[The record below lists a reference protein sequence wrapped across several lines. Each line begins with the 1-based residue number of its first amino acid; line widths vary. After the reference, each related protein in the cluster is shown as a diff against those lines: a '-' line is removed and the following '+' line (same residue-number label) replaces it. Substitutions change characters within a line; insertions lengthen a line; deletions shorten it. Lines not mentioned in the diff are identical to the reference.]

1 MFVICQ
7 RSEFCLSIKELVK
20 NHYSEYGRNEWERLT
35 RHPYR
40 RLEFDTTMHFLKK
53 HLPRKGVILDAGGGP
68 GRYTIELAKRGYDIV
83 LLDLTPRLL
92 DIARDQIKKAKV
104 ESQVKQIIEGSVDDL
119 SMFDDDTF
127 DAVICLGGALGHL
140 VLQKHRQNAADELVR
155 VARNNAPI
163 FISVIGRLAVLM
175 NTIVYLWPELET
187 DPDIWRKY
195 VLTGDYLGEYEFT
208 ACHFY
213 LPEEL
218 QDEFKDKAT
227 ILEMAGL
234 EGMFSTHA
242 KEYDEV
248 YQRGKYNK
256 VLREIHLQ
264 TCTQPSIVA
273 VSEHFMMICKK

>member
-1 MFVICQ
+1 M
-7 RSEFCLSIKELVK
+7 KK
-20 NHYSEYGRNEWERLT
+20 HYSEYGINEWDRLT

-40 RLEFDTTMHFLKK
+40 QLEFDTTMHFLRKY
-53 HLPRKGVILDAGGGP
+53 LPGKGVILDAGGGP
-68 GRYTIELAKRGYDIV
+68 GRYTIELAKMGYDVV
-83 LLDLTPRLL
+83 LLDLTPKLL
-92 DIARDQIKKAKV
+92 DIARDQIKKVKV
-104 ESQVKQIIEGSVDDL
+104 ESRVKQIVEGSVDDL
-119 SMFDDDTF
+119 SMFDDNTF
-127 DAVICLGGALGHL
+127 NAVICLGGTLGHL
-140 VLQKHRQNAADELVR
+140 VLQKLRQKAADELVR

-175 NTIVYLWPELET
+175 NTIVYLMPELEA

-213 LPEEL
+213 LPDEL

-227 ILEMAGL
+227 ILEVVGL
-234 EGMFSTHA
+234 EGMFSTHE
-242 KEYDEV
+242 KEYNEV
-248 YQRGKYNK
+248 YKMGKYNK
-256 VLREIHLQ
+256 ILREMHLQ